1 MSSKFSV
8 AAFLRFAF
16 DKQEQYFAAARA
28 KNETSAVRAR
38 LPKSFENG
46 PAERIKVAP
55 RVDPFFTK
63 FRRSE
68 GIHWSGIQVYCYGI
82 SLEVNCV
89 SGEKKTLRL
98 ELQYWRIWMSDKS
111 GSTDASNHEL
121 NLRYDGIEAT
131 AFTGIHG
138 DCSSDVEIKMISESE
153 KIQKILSTLMEDC
166 GVEVEERPKKKCKVN
181 AADVK
186 AKRSYDGEEYHED
199 ARHIELHPDVVDEQ
213 CMELL
218 TAILGPSGK
227 RVLRADGN
235 ERNMDWWTMMKVIQK
250 GHRKDKSNGSITS
263 FLRKTWMEREKGIVI
278 PMRGE
283 Y

>member
-1 MSSKFSV
+1 MPIKFTV

-63 FRRSE
+63 FRRHR
-68 GIHWSGIQVYCYGI
+68 GIHCSNVSVYCYGI
-82 SLEVNCV
+82 SLEVDCV
-89 SGEKKTLRL
+89 GGEKKTLRL
-98 ELQYWRIWMSDKS
+98 ELQFWRIWMSEGS

-121 NLRYDGIEAT
+121 YLRYDGIEAT
-131 AFTGIHG
+131 AFAGAHG
-138 DCSSDVEIKMISESE
+138 DCSLNDNIKMISESE

-166 GVEVEERPKKKCKVN
+166 GVEVEERPKKKCKVD
-181 AADVK
+181 AADIKVN
-186 AKRSYDGEEYHED
+186 RSYRGGEYHDD

-227 RVLRADGN
+227 RVLRADN
-235 ERNMDWWTMMKVIQK
+235 SEQMLDYWTLMTIIQK
-250 GHRKDKSNGSITS
+250 GHREDTSFESITS
-263 FLRKTWMEREKGIVI
+263 SLRKTPMEKGKDIDI
-278 PMRGE
+278 PRKW